1 MYNSPRGRRKFG
13 DLNRNGSWSYYD
25 DVMDTIEA
33 KSVAPVRMQSH
44 PGNSYGSDPGMYSS
58 DYILTKKGQSFEDRI
73 WDERDYYLSQDSKQ
87 GSYLDDDG
95 ESVQEA
101 AASDITQASSAHST
115 KITADGMV
123 VTKV

>member
-1 MYNSPRGRRKFG
+1 MIAALILKPGVSKYNDCDCG
-13 DLNRNGSWSYYD
+13 LY
-25 DVMDTIEA
+25 
-33 KSVAPVRMQSH
+33 Q
-44 PGNSYGSDPGMYSS
+44 
-58 DYILTKKGQSFEDRI
+58 
-73 WDERDYYLSQDSKQ
+73 QDSKQ